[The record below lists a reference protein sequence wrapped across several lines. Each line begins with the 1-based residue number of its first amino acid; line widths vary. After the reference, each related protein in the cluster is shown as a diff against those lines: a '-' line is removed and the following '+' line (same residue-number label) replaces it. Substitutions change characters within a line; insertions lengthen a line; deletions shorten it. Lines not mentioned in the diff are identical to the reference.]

1 MELIRF
7 TIWSYNL
14 YRYGGLDESGW
25 VVFKPDYRATS
36 MVYNQIVSKLWN
48 RWLDQAAKAAT
59 DVSIQKESK

>member
-14 YRYGGLDESGW
+14 YRYGGLDENEWIEFHS
-25 VVFKPDYRATS
+25 DHRATS

-48 RWLDQAAKAAT
+48 KWLDQAANAAIKT
-59 DVSIQKESK
+59 KVTKETK